1 MIAEFGIENGECRF
15 GKMKKNEIPI
25 LRLGETYPSMD
36 HVELDLGNGETLV
49 THTANPGLIRRDLLK
64 IEKAKAALDAIPA
77 ETLADYCEKAAEL
90 FLHEELPCGDAMQ
103 SPQDYIESLSAL
115 TRLPHTLVRMNMGK
129 VHAAM
134 SEIRTVIGGLTRKM
148 PLDIFDKG
156 LTQVEDLTINFFPTT
171 NSLGVSLPS
180 NAPAVN
186 SLWIPAPVM
195 KIPVLLKPGRE
206 DPFTP
211 LRIVQAMIAAGFP
224 AEAFGYYPT
233 THEGGDT
240 LLTSCGRGISFG
252 SDVTV
257 KKYSAFPSIS
267 VHGTGRSKVLIG
279 EDYIERWPEF
289 LDVLVQSISANG
301 GRSCINTSA
310 ILVPSHRDELADAL
324 AAKLAEIQP
333 LARDDENALLCGF
346 ANSALADGID
356 DLITAQLKDAGAED
370 VTAKHRKGERKV
382 EAFEQNYL
390 CPTLVS
396 CADKDHALA
405 NTEFMFPY
413 ASIVEMPQAE
423 MAASIGETL
432 VVSAFTDDQ
441 EFIQELL
448 LSPDIER
455 LNIGA
460 YPTNRVQWEQPHEGN
475 LFEFLYHRRAIQ
487 GDLAGIA

>member
-1 MIAEFGIENGECRF
+1 MEG
-15 GKMKKNEIPI
+15 
-25 LRLGETYPSMD
+25 
-36 HVELDLGNGETLV
+36 
-49 THTANPGLIRRDLLK
+49 
-64 IEKAKAALDAIPA
+64 
-77 ETLADYCEKAAEL
+77 
-90 FLHEELPCGDAMQ
+90 
-103 SPQDYIESLSAL
+103 LSAL

-129 VHAAM
+129 IHAAM

-148 PLDIFDKG
+148 PLEIFDTG
-156 LTQVEDLTINFFPTT
+156 LTRNGDLTINYFPTT
-171 NSLGVSLPS
+171 TSLGVSLPS

-224 AEAFGYYPT
+224 REAFGYYPT

-257 KKYSAFPSIS
+257 KKYAPYPSIS
-267 VHGTGRSKVLIG
+267 VHGTGRSKILIG
-279 EDYIERWPEF
+279 EDQIDRWPEF
-289 LDVLVQSISANG
+289 VDVLVQSISANG

-310 ILVPSHRDELADAL
+310 ILVPRHREEIAEAL
-324 AAKLAEIQP
+324 AKRLAEIKP
-333 LARDDENALLCGF
+333 LARDDEQALLCGF
-346 ANSALADGID
+346 ANPAMAEGID
-356 DLITAQLKDAGAED
+356 GMISAQLKGAGAED
-370 VTAKHRKGERKV
+370 VTAKYREGGARKV
-382 EAFEQNYL
+382 EAFEQTYL
-390 CPTLVS
+390 CPTLIS
-396 CADKDHALA
+396 CADREHALA

-423 MAASIGETL
+423 MVGSIGETL
-432 VVSAFTDDQ
+432 VASAFTED
-441 EFIQELL
+441 EGFIQELL

-455 LNIGA
+455 LNIGP

-475 LFEFLYHRRAIQ
+475 LFEFLYRRRAIQ
-487 GDLAGIA
+487 GDTAGMV

>member
-1 MIAEFGIENGECRF
+1 MN
-15 GKMKKNEIPI
+15 IPI
-25 LRLGETYPSMD
+25 LRLGQPYESLD
-36 HVELDLGNGETLV
+36 QVELDLAGDTVV

-77 ETLADYCEKAAEL
+77 EVLADYCEQAAEL
-90 FLHEELPCGDAMQ
+90 FMHADLPIGDGTQ
-103 SPQDYIESLSAL
+103 SPQQYIESLSAL

-129 VHAAM
+129 IHAAM
-134 SEIRTVIGGLTRKM
+134 SEVRTVIGGLTRKM
-148 PLDIFDKG
+148 PLEIFDKG
-156 LTQVEDLTINFFPTT
+156 LTQVGDLTINFFPATT
-171 NSLGVSLPS
+171 SLGVSLPS

-195 KIPVLLKPGRE
+195 KIPVFLKPGRE

-211 LRIVQAMIAAGFP
+211 LRIVQAMINAGFP
-224 AEAFGYYPT
+224 KEAFGYYPT

-240 LLTSCGRGISFG
+240 IVTQCGRGISFG

-257 KKYSAFPSIS
+257 KKYAPYDGVQ
-267 VHGTGRSKVLIG
+267 VHGTGRSKILIG
-279 EDYIERWPEF
+279 EDMIERWPEF
-289 LDVLVQSISANG
+289 LDVIVQSISANG

-310 ILVPSHRDELADAL
+310 ILVPSHRDELADAI
-324 AAKLAEIQP
+324 AKKMAEIQP

-346 ANSALADGID
+346 ANPAMADGID
-356 DLITAQLKDAGAED
+356 DLITAQLKEPGAED
-370 VTAKHRKGERKV
+370 LTAKHRSSERKV
-382 EAFEQNYL
+382 EAFDQFYL
-390 CPTLVS
+390 NPTLVS
-396 CADKDHALA
+396 CSDKDHPLA

-413 ASIVEMPQAE
+413 ASIVEIPQDE
-423 MAASIGETL
+423 MVDSIGETL
-432 VVSAFTDDQ
+432 VVSAFTEDQ
-441 EFIQELL
+441 SFINELL

-487 GDLAGIA
+487 GDVAMA